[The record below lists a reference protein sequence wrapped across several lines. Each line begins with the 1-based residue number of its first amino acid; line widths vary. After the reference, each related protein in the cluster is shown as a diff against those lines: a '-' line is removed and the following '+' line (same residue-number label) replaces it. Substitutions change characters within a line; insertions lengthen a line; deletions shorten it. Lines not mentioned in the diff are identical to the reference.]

1 VSFILN
7 INEVD
12 VTPSR
17 ENVIWNTKT
26 RSCKRMFIS
35 AQKTVTDLIED
46 KIKNETN
53 LPDYLALLANFK
65 DKNTI
70 SGINEL
76 YKIIDV
82 SQIENTYRDFKIGEA
97 ALQMSELDVRKDF
110 ICTTTENTN
119 QYGSRRIADTNY
131 SSNLS
136 KEFVSKL
143 SVKNT
148 ASNLT
153 IYIGRLNGIL
163 ISICYIKKK
172 DLYEKHA
179 DLVLEKGWKYTTNC
193 MKQKLSVLYLLQR

>member
-1 VSFILN
+1 
-7 INEVD
+7 
-12 VTPSR
+12 
-17 ENVIWNTKT
+17 
-26 RSCKRMFIS
+26 
-35 AQKTVTDLIED
+35 
-46 KIKNETN
+46 
-53 LPDYLALLANFK
+53 
-65 DKNTI
+65 
-70 SGINEL
+70 
-76 YKIIDV
+76 
-82 SQIENTYRDFKIGEA
+82 
-97 ALQMSELDVRKDF
+97 MSELDVRKDF

-193 MKQKLSVLYLLQR
+193 MKQSFPFCTYCRDSEICNSSRNSAPRAIS